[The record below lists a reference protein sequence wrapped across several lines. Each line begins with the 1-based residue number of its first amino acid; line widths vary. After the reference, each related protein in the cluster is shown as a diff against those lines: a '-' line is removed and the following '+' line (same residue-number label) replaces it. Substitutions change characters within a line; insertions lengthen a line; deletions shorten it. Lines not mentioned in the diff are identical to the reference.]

1 MTYRPKPRTAS
12 NVRIYRLTNDISG
25 LDNLYRHSGACTLND
40 YPLEVE
46 VFVKDAGTR
55 AIVGRWLPC
64 PNAGVALRIQR
75 IIRKERPPLS
85 RPSHPL
91 TEEG

>member
-1 MTYRPKPRTAS
+1 MTYRANPRKVS

-25 LDNLYRHSGACTLND
+25 LDNLYRHSGTCTLND
-40 YPLEVE
+40 YPLQVE

-55 AIVGRWLPC
+55 AILGRWLPC

-75 IIRKERPPLS
+75 IIRKEHQPLS
-85 RPSHPL
+85 RSSNPL
-91 TEEG
+91 TQEG